1 MNQYPAGLVP
11 MMVPQPY
18 MMAVRLPQGVQPQRG
33 QTALGQAG
41 LSQAALGQAAMV
53 SQAALGQTAL
63 SQAGLISQS
72 PMGQTGVSPA
82 LVAQAA
88 MGQTLGQ
95 TALGQTA
102 LGQTALGQTALG
114 QTALGQGALGHGAF
128 SQAALGQ
135 AALSQSMYGQA
146 ALGGGTALGHSA
158 FLPGLPLAAA
168 AAQRFAATPTHGGLQ
183 ALSLTSAG
191 QGLTPQPQ
199 MLQLD
204 PNAALKLAYAD
215 GGRAASLAS
224 MYGMSEMVQHVEEAS
239 EKSIVM
245 LDDYNSDLHL
255 VLDDDGYGARP
266 LSEPSAFCFCWA
278 GVKATHG
285 VYRGKAYY
293 EIQVTEHQQ
302 TDFGTDHQEK
312 DPHIIRVGWS
322 LEECSLQL
330 GEEPYSYGYGG
341 TGRFSQNCKFGNYG
355 EKFGQGDVIG
365 ALLDMD
371 TQPPT
376 ISYMKNGQWLGIA
389 HTLHGFTPGIKEK
402 ALFPHILTKN
412 SRFRMNLGQEGTWY
426 PPPQGYNY
434 VQQVPEKIKSMDAP
448 EKKNECEMIMIIG
461 LPGAGKT
468 TLAENMKRSYP
479 EKRYNIIGT
488 DTLID
493 KMKVMGLPR
502 KNNYNGRWEVLI
514 DKATKALNKLFE
526 IAKNKNRNYI
536 LDQTNV
542 YPSARKRKMKN
553 FSGFFRR
560 AMILQPEDSELTR
573 RAEKRTAEDG
583 KFVPE
588 SAVLEM
594 KSNFKLPD
602 DNDPLYDSIEYVE
615 LQKRDVQALVE
626 RYNNDGASRG
636 QPGRFGQK
644 PFQPPA
650 DMRQGGSYT
659 NQASNAP
666 PLPQTQ
672 YGDRFQ
678 QSAYI
683 QGQDYGQQGRTREYE
698 RQGKHASSG
707 GRESEP
713 QEKRGRYEN
722 SGSSSALDLLKQE
735 YEDDEPSQPP
745 MAAFVQGKEIKQE
758 PQWPRAAA
766 PFAIDPQQL
775 NAQSLLGLPPGH
787 LLAGQP
793 VAFGGSNL
801 QLIGPAGLAGAAER
815 AAVIPGYGQAFAHA
829 AASQPELV
837 KGLQEKRNLAEA
849 ALRAEAANALLAQQ
863 TAASHAHLAETLKN
877 WQNQNQQQ
885 SNSRPSSRGGYSDQ
899 QGRGRP
905 HSNPS
910 HGAGFG
916 RSNDQF
922 SFNQNQS
929 ARDHGRPGSA
939 DQRDSYGRGKNGNSG
954 NRSNYGQ
961 DSNQNQY
968 NNSDYDK
975 NSDSSQN
982 NDKPR
987 RERKRPS
994 KWDNPEDTN
1003 ATAAAESGVSQEVM
1017 AKVQAIQQSIQRQHE
1032 QQESQAS
1039 EGGPSGGPS
1048 DEGNKQDN
1056 WHENQDNNQFPGNF
1070 MGPMGPRMDGGGFL
1084 PQRGGF
1090 GGRPPRPMMGRGGP
1104 PGQRPP
1110 PPFRPPGLMGDRFPR
1125 PDGFPPRPD
1134 GFGGPRFGGR
1144 GPPPDQRFGGPGR
1157 GGPPG
1162 PPPGGPP
1169 GPPPPGGPP
1178 PGPPFRP
1185 RGPPDQGGMR
1195 GGRPPFG
1202 GRGPPPFGGRGGGMQ
1217 MRPRGGPPGG
1227 RWPRP

>member
-41 LSQAALGQAAMV
+41 LSQAALGQAMV

-72 PMGQTGVSPA
+72 AMGQTVSPA

-88 MGQTLGQ
+88 MGQT
-95 TALGQTA
+95 

-168 AAQRFAATPTHGGLQ
+168 AAQRFAAQPTHSGLQ

-191 QGLTPQPQ
+191 QSLTPQPQ

-215 GGRAASLAS
+215 GGRAASFAS

-245 LDDYNSDLHL
+245 MDDYNSDLHL

-285 VYRGKAYY
+285 IYRGKAYY

-341 TGRFSQNCKFGNYG
+341 TGKFSQNSKFATYG

-468 TLAENMKRSYP
+468 TLAENMKRSYA

-526 IAKNKNRNYI
+526 IAKK
-536 LDQTNV
+536 
-542 YPSARKRKMKN
+542 
-553 FSGFFRR
+553 
-560 AMILQPEDSELTR
+560 
-573 RAEKRTAEDG
+573 
-583 KFVPE
+583 
-588 SAVLEM
+588 
-594 KSNFKLPD
+594 
-602 DNDPLYDSIEYVE
+602 
-615 LQKRDVQALVE
+615 QK
-626 RYNNDGASRG
+626 
-636 QPGRFGQK
+636 
-644 PFQPPA
+644 
-650 DMRQGGSYT
+650 
-659 NQASNAP
+659 
-666 PLPQTQ
+666 
-672 YGDRFQ
+672 
-678 QSAYI
+678 
-683 QGQDYGQQGRTREYE
+683 
-698 RQGKHASSG
+698 
-707 GRESEP
+707 
-713 QEKRGRYEN
+713 
-722 SGSSSALDLLKQE
+722 
-735 YEDDEPSQPP
+735 
-745 MAAFVQGKEIKQE
+745 
-758 PQWPRAAA
+758 
-766 PFAIDPQQL
+766 
-775 NAQSLLGLPPGH
+775 
-787 LLAGQP
+787 
-793 VAFGGSNL
+793 
-801 QLIGPAGLAGAAER
+801 
-815 AAVIPGYGQAFAHA
+815 
-829 AASQPELV
+829 
-837 KGLQEKRNLAEA
+837 
-849 ALRAEAANALLAQQ
+849 
-863 TAASHAHLAETLKN
+863 
-877 WQNQNQQQ
+877 
-885 SNSRPSSRGGYSDQ
+885 
-899 QGRGRP
+899 
-905 HSNPS
+905 
-910 HGAGFG
+910 
-916 RSNDQF
+916 
-922 SFNQNQS
+922 
-929 ARDHGRPGSA
+929 
-939 DQRDSYGRGKNGNSG
+939 
-954 NRSNYGQ
+954 
-961 DSNQNQY
+961 
-968 NNSDYDK
+968 
-975 NSDSSQN
+975 
-982 NDKPR
+982 
-987 RERKRPS
+987 
-994 KWDNPEDTN
+994 
-1003 ATAAAESGVSQEVM
+1003 
-1017 AKVQAIQQSIQRQHE
+1017 
-1032 QQESQAS
+1032 
-1039 EGGPSGGPS
+1039 
-1048 DEGNKQDN
+1048 
-1056 WHENQDNNQFPGNF
+1056 
-1070 MGPMGPRMDGGGFL
+1070 
-1084 PQRGGF
+1084 
-1090 GGRPPRPMMGRGGP
+1090 
-1104 PGQRPP
+1104 
-1110 PPFRPPGLMGDRFPR
+1110 
-1125 PDGFPPRPD
+1125 
-1134 GFGGPRFGGR
+1134 
-1144 GPPPDQRFGGPGR
+1144 
-1157 GGPPG
+1157 
-1162 PPPGGPP
+1162 
-1169 GPPPPGGPP
+1169 
-1178 PGPPFRP
+1178 
-1185 RGPPDQGGMR
+1185 
-1195 GGRPPFG
+1195 
-1202 GRGPPPFGGRGGGMQ
+1202 
-1217 MRPRGGPPGG
+1217 
-1227 RWPRP
+1227 